1 MQSKWGCIAH
11 AADSAGRAQG
21 DVASPESSISPL
33 TGEKC
38 LRSRPRRE
46 EAKGA
51 ICRAH
56 EVGKEKARTA
66 FQSPYNKIKGQP
78 TAVWASAQGN
88 LVPLQRDAAGLTKG
102 QGPYKS
108 HQTAGLRQE
117 LAPRSMHGN
126 PGSRRCRQ
134 WRSETRSPGTSRPA
148 RANLPPK
155 GP

>member
-1 MQSKWGCIAH
+1 M
-11 AADSAGRAQG
+11 
-21 DVASPESSISPL
+21 ASPESSISPL

-66 FQSPYNKIKGQP
+66 FQSPYNKIKGQH

-88 LVPLQRDAAGLTKG
+88 LVPLQRDAKRAGPLQEPPDG
-102 QGPYKS
+102 RA
-108 HQTAGLRQE
+108 QT
-117 LAPRSMHGN
+117 
-126 PGSRRCRQ
+126 
-134 WRSETRSPGTSRPA
+134 GT
-148 RANLPPK
+148 
-155 GP
+155 GT